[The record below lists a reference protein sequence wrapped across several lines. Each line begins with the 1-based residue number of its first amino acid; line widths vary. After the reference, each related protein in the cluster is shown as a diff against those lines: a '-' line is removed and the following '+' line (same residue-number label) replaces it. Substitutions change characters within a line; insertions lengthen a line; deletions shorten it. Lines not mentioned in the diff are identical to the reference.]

1 MEAVEYLAGRYRLI
15 ERLGAG
21 GMSVVWRAYD
31 EVLVRPVAVKVL
43 ASRLASDP
51 DSRERIRA
59 EARAAARLSH
69 PYITSVY
76 DFGESPLRGGEPMP
90 FVVMELVDGKPLD
103 ELLDEGPLPWQLA
116 VETCAQVASALA
128 AVHARGLVHRD
139 VKPANVMLTAAGAK
153 VVDFGISAIA
163 GDAAERGRQVLGTP
177 AYIAPERL
185 DGGLADAACDVY
197 ALGLV
202 LYRALTGSLPWDAE
216 TTTQMLSAHCYV
228 PPEPLPR
235 VAGLPA
241 AVARLCER
249 CLDKDPARRPTA
261 PAVRRLLAPVANDL
275 PTVTPSGQGA
285 PAPTV
290 PLGRPVP
297 TVPLVGARGTPEPG
311 PRFPGP
317 PIREGSP
324 AEREAGEVVHS
335 PPGQEGWGVPGL
347 PNGWGAP
354 SPAARPRRRGRV
366 QLVGWTAPPR
376 RRWGR
381 WLAGAVVVLLLLV
394 VASSLGDRSS
404 GDPGPAGL
412 GDPVRDGQFEFVVGA
427 VDCGARSVG
436 EGFGERTALGRFC
449 LVRFRVQNTGPVGR
463 TFGGGQQYLFDRDGN
478 RHDPDLAATIG
489 AGGAW
494 STHLNPG
501 QRLAGTLVYDV
512 PETAVP
518 GRVELHDAPFSGGAS
533 VALG

>member
-1 MEAVEYLAGRYRLI
+1 VEAVEYLAGRYRLI

-163 GDAAERGRQVLGTP
+163 GDSTERGRQVLGTP

-249 CLDKDPARRPTA
+249 CLDKDPARRPSSA
-261 PAVRRLLAPVANDL
+261 DLARELAEAA
-275 PTVTPSGQGA
+275 GI
-285 PAPTV
+285 
-290 PLGRPVP
+290 R
-297 TVPLVGARGTPEPG
+297 VPLVGVLAVGSATVRQGADEHTTLDGERRARVVTQAARRLL
-311 PRFPGP
+311 PRNRTG
-317 PIREGSP
+317 RVAALGAVLVAASVTLAMCTDSSP
-324 AEREAGEVVHS
+324 TRRDPVAQAA
-335 PPGQEGWGVPGL
+335 
-347 PNGWGAP
+347 AP
-354 SPAARPRRRGRV
+354 PAADGPAIDPRVGCQVTYATRSDAAGIYAVDVKLTNTGDAAVTGWRLEFAYPAAQQVVAVTPGRWEQQAAQVVV
-366 QLVGWTAPPR
+366 QGDEELAAGGGALALTLVGSY
-376 RRWGR
+376 
-381 WLAGAVVVLLLLV
+381 AGANPMPTAFALNGMTCQVLV
-394 VASSLGDRSS
+394 S
-404 GDPGPAGL
+404 G
-412 GDPVRDGQFEFVVGA
+412 
-427 VDCGARSVG
+427 
-436 EGFGERTALGRFC
+436 
-449 LVRFRVQNTGPVGR
+449 
-463 TFGGGQQYLFDRDGN
+463 
-478 RHDPDLAATIG
+478 LAAPVDTSVQAGGPG
-489 AGGAW
+489 AGGGGGGGN
-494 STHLNPG
+494 SGPG
-501 QRLAGTLVYDV
+501 GGGSNSG
-512 PETAVP
+512 P
-518 GRVELHDAPFSGGAS
+518 GKGEDGPRKPRKPKGD
-533 VALG
+533 